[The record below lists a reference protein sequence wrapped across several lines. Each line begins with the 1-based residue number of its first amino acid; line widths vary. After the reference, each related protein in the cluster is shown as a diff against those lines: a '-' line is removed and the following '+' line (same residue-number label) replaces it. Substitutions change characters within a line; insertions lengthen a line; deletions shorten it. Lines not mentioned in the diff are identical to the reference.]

1 MIGSSH
7 FEAWFEANTTAIEI
21 LDQWEVLDA
30 NELSPIVGKL
40 RRQLDGFLEAF
51 PGEWPRKERLLAHV
65 GALAQNLSAGHK
77 AKCRSDVR
85 DLLLAD
91 LPELFKYLLTKA
103 GPL

>member
-1 MIGSSH
+1 MGSSH
-7 FEAWFEANTTAIEI
+7 LDAWIEANTTAIEI

-30 NELSPIVGKL
+30 DELSLIAGKL
-40 RRQLDGFLEAF
+40 RRQLDGFFDVVPA
-51 PGEWPRKERLLAHV
+51 EWPRKQRLLAHV
-65 GALAQNLSAGHK
+65 GALAKNLSAGNK

-103 GPL
+103 GPI